1 MQLDV
6 LTLIGMASL
15 ESKLLDG
22 KNAGYCSS
30 SDEGEEQGGWQV
42 AKDEDQHQANVMRHF
57 GPSMNTGAKGVLN
70 EFAAHQEQAKRIK
83 EAKDREVLRLA
94 RKGMLQGSK
103 AERDQAQISDNEEEE
118 SLENL
123 RQRRLMELRKAAA
136 GRMVEIVDKDQFTK
150 AIDTCESLLCVLI
163 YEPDDEMCEKMT
175 HVCKVMAA
183 DYPRVRFIRARSTL
197 LEMSKA
203 FTEQALPTLQFYLNG
218 NLIGNFIKVPSLL
231 GGEIDVDSVRKFIR
245 RQHIDLVYG
254 NYMTDSDCS
263 TDEELD

>member
-1 MQLDV
+1 
-6 LTLIGMASL
+6 
-15 ESKLLDG
+15 
-22 KNAGYCSS
+22 
-30 SDEGEEQGGWQV
+30 
-42 AKDEDQHQANVMRHF
+42 
-57 GPSMNTGAKGVLN
+57 
-70 EFAAHQEQAKRIK
+70 
-83 EAKDREVLRLA
+83 
-94 RKGMLQGSK
+94 
-103 AERDQAQISDNEEEE
+103 
-118 SLENL
+118 
-123 RQRRLMELRKAAA
+123 
-136 GRMVEIVDKDQFTK
+136 
-150 AIDTCESLLCVLI
+150 
-163 YEPDDEMCEKMT
+163 
-175 HVCKVMAA
+175 MAA

>member
-1 MQLDV
+1 
-6 LTLIGMASL
+6 
-15 ESKLLDG
+15 
-22 KNAGYCSS
+22 
-30 SDEGEEQGGWQV
+30 
-42 AKDEDQHQANVMRHF
+42 
-57 GPSMNTGAKGVLN
+57 MNTGAKGVLN

-103 AERDQAQISDNEEEE
+103 AERDQ
-118 SLENL
+118 
-123 RQRRLMELRKAAA
+123 
-136 GRMVEIVDKDQFTK
+136 DQFTK

-163 YEPDDEMCEKMT
+163 YEPNDEMCEKMT
-175 HVCKVMAA
+175 HVCK
-183 DYPRVRFIRARSTL
+183 
-197 LEMSKA
+197 
-203 FTEQALPTLQFYLNG
+203 TEQALPTLQFYLNG

-231 GGEIDVDSVRKFIR
+231 GGEIDVDSVRKFVR